1 MTYGSTR
8 SPRAVT
14 ASIRIVT
21 ARRPAT
27 DWNSISTGSGWAVRT
42 HRTGRSR
49 ERDCVLSEW
58 THAEVTVVF
67 YRWDGVEERY
77 YFPRVVEGLCQVKDN
92 RMLISGLIQ
101 PANAKDIK

>member
-1 MTYGSTR
+1 MTYGSMH
-8 SPRAVT
+8 SPRVVT

-67 YRWDGVEERY
+67 HRSDGTQYRVY
-77 YFPRVVEGLCQVKDN
+77 YPRVVEGLCNVKDN
-92 RMLISGLIQ
+92 RLLISGLIRGR
-101 PANAKDIK
+101 PRKKDK